1 MRTLLGEICAQDPA
15 QPKGRHAPR
24 HPANAASDSA
34 VGGRPLSMKP
44 PKDCRNI
51 APFSSQKDLRSKPQR
66 PVSISRLTVNLVVI
80 VMCSRYDNFVATD

>member
-1 MRTLLGEICAQDPA
+1 
-15 QPKGRHAPR
+15 
-24 HPANAASDSA
+24 
-34 VGGRPLSMKP
+34 MKP